1 MIKNMHYNKKQKITK
16 NRKSKNVVQSYELA
30 AVQVSFEAK
39 RKTHKAWLIISRN
52 KRHGGLC
59 YLLVKSDKKSA
70 LEAALWAF
78 DGYGKR
84 WKIEEYHRHIKQSYR
99 LEDIQM
105 RTFNGLQSLLAIL
118 SVAMYILYKKTS
130 ALHIKLLLESGF
142 NYLNRHRI
150 SELTNFI
157 YYKLSKI
164 VSHLLMPVSLRW
176 KIDEAPP
183 DTGQEQLNLMF
194 N

>member
-84 WKIEEYHRHIKQSYR
+84 WRIEEYHKHIKQAYR

-105 RTFNGLQSLLAIL
+105 KTYNGLQSMLAIL
-118 SVAMYILYKKTS
+118 SIAMYILYKKNKCFACEITV
-130 ALHIKLLLESGF
+130 
-142 NYLNRHRI
+142 RI
-150 SELTNFI
+150 WL
-157 YYKLSKI
+157 
-164 VSHLLMPVSLRW
+164 
-176 KIDEAPP
+176 
-183 DTGQEQLNLMF
+183 
-194 N
+194 

>member
-1 MIKNMHYNKKQKITK
+1 MHFDIEQEVIKIKKNKKAA
-16 NRKSKNVVQSYELA
+16 RSYELA
-30 AVQVSFEAK
+30 AIQVSFEAK
-39 RKTHKAWLIISRN
+39 HNTHRAWLIISRN

-59 YLLVKSDKKSA
+59 DLLAKSNRTTA
-70 LEAALWAF
+70 NEVARWAF

-84 WKIEEYHRHIKQSYR
+84 WKIEEYHIHIKQAYR

-105 RTFNGLQSLLAIL
+105 KTFNGLQSMLAIL
-118 SVAMYILYKKTS
+118 SVAMYILYKRIS
-130 ALHIKLLLESGF
+130 ALHVKLLLESGY
-142 NYLNRHRI
+142 NYLNKHRI

-164 VSHLLMPVSLRW
+164 VSNLLIPVRPRW
-176 KIDEAPP
+176 KIERTPP
-183 DTGQEQLNLMF
+183 DDNLGQLNLMF